1 MKSIKKL
8 SDTRWADKSD
18 AILAVFENFSAIV
31 QALDEI
37 EDSSH
42 NGCTASEASGLGIR
56 CWNLNFLFAY

>member
-56 CWNLNFLFAY
+56 C